1 MTQRTSAAIRT
12 MSESE
17 CSTGGLTS
25 EEIQMGTAHRISSRF
40 DLVWAGDTRVR
51 AGDTRMTSRERVRS
65 GGREAVK
72 GAALA
77 VAVAVVSLLA
87 VGWSSASAQQDPE
100 PPATSA
106 QEQGPTAPAA
116 SAQQDPEPPAT
127 SAQEQG
133 PTAPAERRFRP
144 VLERVVNGDLVMA
157 GNSNLISAGGWR
169 SGEVTVADADPDSTE
184 LCIIRGL
191 GFPRACA
198 DNSSSARLDIPDGA
212 RIVAA
217 RLYVQTTVATDVGP
231 LRVGLDGPGSQYT
244 YTELGGA
251 TLGVRKVYEAAG
263 SGREGEPLRQ
273 AVWDVT
279 KYVRKRGAGW
289 YTVADIVSER
299 AAPFLPY
306 ASWAIVA
313 AYEFDPSSVEE
324 IATLPVAEQD
334 RFAERA
340 VSWYDGFT
348 YLNEGALSVQV
359 TGFDVPATGGVFAKT
374 FHFVGHGELG
384 RPDNLLFNGN
394 PVGNNLTPGDA
405 RPPDGV
411 VIGGNPSCN
420 STTDVM
426 NDTVC
431 VLGTPVATK
440 RPGPRQY
447 RASGDG
453 RTRTSGS
460 GVDLDVI
467 RVPDRY
473 LIPGSNTASLSVQVT
488 GRDTLAP
495 GMLAASVDL
504 PRTAEPVSPDLP
516 LVVPAPVDRS
526 AVAALVASP

>member
-1 MTQRTSAAIRT
+1 
-12 MSESE
+12 
-17 CSTGGLTS
+17 
-25 EEIQMGTAHRISSRF
+25 
-40 DLVWAGDTRVR
+40 
-51 AGDTRMTSRERVRS
+51 MTSRQRERGRS
-65 GGREAVK
+65 GGGRDAVK

-77 VAVAVVSLLA
+77 VAAALVALLA
-87 VGWSSASAQQDPE
+87 VGWSSASAQQ
-100 PPATSA
+100 
-106 QEQGPTAPAA
+106 
-116 SAQQDPEPPAT
+116 QDPEPPAA
-127 SAQEQG
+127 SVKALDSK
-133 PTAPAERRFRP
+133 APKERRFRP

-169 SGEVTVADADPDSTE
+169 SGAVTVADIDEEPTE

-198 DNSSSARLDIPDGA
+198 DNSSSAWLDIPDGA

-217 RLYVQTTVATDVGP
+217 RLYVQTTVAADVGP
-231 LRVGLDGPGSQYT
+231 LRVNLDGPGRRFA

-251 TLGVRKVYEAAG
+251 TLGVRKIYEAAG
-263 SGREGEPLRQ
+263 DGRQGEPLRQ

-279 KYVRKRGAGW
+279 KYVRKRGGGS

-313 AYEFDPSSVEE
+313 AYELDPKRGPALPTLRPEE
-324 IATLPVAEQD
+324 QE

-348 YLNEGALSVQV
+348 FLDAGSLSVPV

-384 RPDNLLFNGN
+384 RSDNLLFNGN

-405 RPPDGV
+405 PAPDGV
-411 VIGGNPSCN
+411 VIGADPLCN

-431 VLGTPVATK
+431 ELGTPVATK
-440 RPGPRQY
+440 RPGPRHY
-447 RASGDG
+447 LASGDG
-453 RTRTSGS
+453 HTRTSGS

-473 LIPGSNTASLSVQVT
+473 LVPGSNTASLSLQVT
-488 GRDTLAP
+488 GRDSLAP

-504 PRTAEPVSPDLP
+504 PRTAEPTTPDRP
-516 LVVPAPVDRS
+516 VVVPAPVDPG
-526 AVAALVASP
+526 AVAALVESP

>member
-1 MTQRTSAAIRT
+1 
-12 MSESE
+12 
-17 CSTGGLTS
+17 
-25 EEIQMGTAHRISSRF
+25 
-40 DLVWAGDTRVR
+40 
-51 AGDTRMTSRERVRS
+51 MTSRQRERVRS
-65 GGREAVK
+65 GGGRDAVK

-77 VAVAVVSLLA
+77 VAVALVALL
-87 VGWSSASAQQDPE
+87 GWSSASAQQ
-100 PPATSA
+100 
-106 QEQGPTAPAA
+106 
-116 SAQQDPEPPAT
+116 QDPEPPAAT
-127 SAQEQG
+127 VQELDSK
-133 PTAPAERRFRP
+133 APRERRFRP

-169 SGEVTVADADPDSTE
+169 SGAVTVADIDEEPTE

-198 DNSSSARLDIPDGA
+198 DNSSSAWLDIPDGA

-217 RLYVQTTVATDVGP
+217 RLYVQTTVAADVGP
-231 LRVGLDGPGSQYT
+231 LRVNLDGPGRRFA

-251 TLGVRKVYEAAG
+251 TLGVRKIYEAAG
-263 SGREGEPLRQ
+263 DGRQGEPLRQ

-279 KYVRKRGAGW
+279 KYVRKRGGGS

-313 AYEFDPSSVEE
+313 AYELDPRRGPAV
-324 IATLPVAEQD
+324 ATLPPEDQE

-348 YLNEGALSVQV
+348 FLDEGSLSVPV

-384 RPDNLLFNGN
+384 RSDNLLFNGN

-405 RPPDGV
+405 PPPEGV
-411 VIGGNPSCN
+411 EIGANPLCN
-420 STTDVM
+420 STIDVM

-431 VLGTPVATK
+431 VLGTPVAIK
-440 RPGPRQY
+440 RPGPRHY
-447 RASGDG
+447 LASGDG

-473 LIPGSNTASLSVQVT
+473 LVPGSNTASLSLQVT
-488 GRDTLAP
+488 GRDSLAP
-495 GMLAASVDL
+495 GVLAASVDL
-504 PRTAEPVSPDLP
+504 PRIAEPTTPDRP
-516 LVVPAPVDRS
+516 LVVPAPVDPG
-526 AVAALVASP
+526 AVAALVESP

>member
-1 MTQRTSAAIRT
+1 
-12 MSESE
+12 
-17 CSTGGLTS
+17 
-25 EEIQMGTAHRISSRF
+25 
-40 DLVWAGDTRVR
+40 
-51 AGDTRMTSRERVRS
+51 MTSRQRERVRS

-77 VAVAVVSLLA
+77 VAVALISLLA

-100 PPATSA
+100 PPAASSQ
-106 QEQGPTAPAA
+106 QEGPK
-116 SAQQDPEPPAT
+116 
-127 SAQEQG
+127 
-133 PTAPAERRFRP
+133 APAERRFRP

-169 SGEVTVADADPDSTE
+169 SGKVTVADADADETE

-231 LRVGLDGPGSQYT
+231 LRVGLDGPGRRYT

-289 YTVADIVSER
+289 YTVADIVTER

-313 AYEFDPSSVEE
+313 AYELDTRGGQT
-324 IATLPVAEQD
+324 IATLPVDEQD

-348 YLNEGALSVQV
+348 HLDEGALSVPV
-359 TGFDVPATGGVFAKT
+359 TGFEVPATGGVFAKT

-394 PVGNNLTPGDA
+394 PVGNNLTPGDT
-405 RPPDGV
+405 PPPEGV
-411 VIGGNPSCN
+411 DIGGNPSCN

-431 VLGTPVATK
+431 VLGTPVASK

-473 LIPGSNTASLSVQVT
+473 LIPGSNTASLAVQVT

-504 PRTAEPVSPDLP
+504 PRTADPVSADLP
-516 LVVPAPVDRS
+516 LVVPAPVDPA
-526 AVAALVASP
+526 AVAALAVGP

>member
-1 MTQRTSAAIRT
+1 
-12 MSESE
+12 
-17 CSTGGLTS
+17 
-25 EEIQMGTAHRISSRF
+25 
-40 DLVWAGDTRVR
+40 
-51 AGDTRMTSRERVRS
+51 MTSRQRERERS
-65 GGREAVK
+65 GGREAIK

-77 VAVAVVSLLA
+77 VAIALVSLLA

-100 PPATSA
+100 PPA
-106 QEQGPTAPAA
+106 APAEE
-116 SAQQDPEPPAT
+116 QDPK
-127 SAQEQG
+127 G
-133 PTAPAERRFRP
+133 PAERRFRP

-169 SGEVTVADADPDSTE
+169 SGDVTVADADPDSTE

-198 DNSSSARLDIPDGA
+198 DNSSSARLDVPEGA

-231 LRVGLDGPGSQYT
+231 LRVQLDGPGRRYT

-263 SGREGEPLRQ
+263 RGREGEPLRQ

-279 KYVRKRGAGW
+279 KYVTKRGAGW
-289 YTVADIVSER
+289 YTVADIVTER

-313 AYEFDPSSVEE
+313 AYEFDPSSGEQ
-324 IATLPVAEQD
+324 IASLPVDEQH

-340 VSWYDGFT
+340 VTWYDGFT
-348 YLNEGALSVQV
+348 YLDEGALSVPV
-359 TGFDVPATGGVFAKT
+359 TGFEVPATGGVFAKT
-374 FHFVGHGELG
+374 FHFVGHGQLG

-405 RPPDGV
+405 SPPDGV
-411 VIGGNPSCN
+411 DIGANPSCN

-431 VLGTPVATK
+431 VLGTPVMSK

-460 GVDLDVI
+460 GVETATSSPVRTRRRCRCRSRAAMRSRPACSPRPWTSPGPPPTRCPPICRSFPRRSIPPSPHWWRTREAAAHDRRGDGAD
-467 RVPDRY
+467 PDRRVA
-473 LIPGSNTASLSVQVT
+473 GV
-488 GRDTLAP
+488 GD
-495 GMLAASVDL
+495 
-504 PRTAEPVSPDLP
+504 RTARDRGR
-516 LVVPAPVDRS
+516 PAGGHAERS
-526 AVAALVASP
+526 AAHGDRVRSGGVRVVDDDHHDDGPGRGAL